1 MVSIVITAYNIEEYV
16 EQAIRSCLSQTFQD
30 IEVVVVEDCSSDKT
44 KYIIKHLMKEDSRI
58 RLVENDKNYGAGQSR
73 RNGLDAA
80 KGEYFLLLDGDDWIE
95 PDFIETLYNKA
106 IETDADV
113 VSGGIKVIREGGAYD
128 ITSYGNTVTEGYG
141 KVLKFWKE
149 RIVFMNNKLIRLS
162 LHDKVPYCTR
172 RFVEDTPV
180 IIPMLFFANKVVYV
194 DNVGYNYRMQEKS
207 LTHQAS
213 QFKWALYRALCCQDL
228 ITFFTEHDK
237 KLLEILSLGK
247 NYAQQVGIIKKTK
260 PTFEDIAPF
269 KDDWIKFTLTL
280 LLEHGES

>member
-141 KVLKFWKE
+141 KVLKFWKIKIRQIC
-149 RIVFMNNKLIRLS
+149 RIN
-162 LHDKVPYCTR
+162 
-172 RFVEDTPV
+172 
-180 IIPMLFFANKVVYV
+180 LF
-194 DNVGYNYRMQEKS
+194 
-207 LTHQAS
+207 
-213 QFKWALYRALCCQDL
+213 C
-228 ITFFTEHDK
+228 
-237 KLLEILSLGK
+237 
-247 NYAQQVGIIKKTK
+247 
-260 PTFEDIAPF
+260 
-269 KDDWIKFTLTL
+269 
-280 LLEHGES
+280 